1 MSRVE
6 EFAKG
11 QEIKVLPSGREA
23 EIAEQ
28 NTGNANL
35 ATKAFCAKWE
45 CLQPALP

>member
-1 MSRVE
+1 MSRLE

-28 NTGNANL
+28 KRVNASLGIN
-35 ATKAFCAKWE
+35 AFCAK
-45 CLQPALP
+45 